1 VTIGLGDLADALHSA
16 GKLRESEVAARRAL
30 GVSRKIG
37 DLFLAVVSQRFLG
50 VARAARGVDSGSRT
64 LEMVS
69 RTFAE
74 KRWTQGE
81 GVTEAYLTQQA
92 VWLDD
97 PVAAHQ
103 HANRAWELAR
113 VHRFEPDFI
122 QAARLQGEAALA
134 LGDQPLADERLHH
147 ALTRARAVN
156 FTEEEL
162 PALIALAEL
171 RRRQGDPKAARTLL
185 DDVWEPAERGP
196 YPLFYADALNVLA
209 QIERDAGNT
218 TAAIEAA
225 TEAYKKAWCDGPP
238 FAYRWGLEKA
248 RAHLA
253 ALNAPEPQLPP
264 YDESKYAPMPNA
276 DTPPPTPETPS
287 A

>member
-1 VTIGLGDLADALHSA
+1 VGARGESGESRLALERALRIFQEEWHQQSEGLINAYLAQLSLWLGDTANAQSFAD
-16 GKLRESEVAARRAL
+16 RAL
-30 GVSRKIG
+30 
-37 DLFLAVVSQRFLG
+37 D
-50 VARAARGVDSGSRT
+50 
-64 LEMVS
+64 M
-69 RTFAE
+69 
-74 KRWTQGE
+74 
-81 GVTEAYLTQQA
+81 
-92 VWLDD
+92 
-97 PVAAHQ
+97 AHVER
-103 HANRAWELAR
+103 HER
-113 VHRFEPDFI
+113 DFI
-122 QAARLQGEAALA
+122 RAARLQGQAALA
-134 LGDQPLADERLHH
+134 LGNQALAEERLHH

-264 YDESKYAPMPNA
+264 TTNPN
-276 DTPPPTPETPS
+276 TPRCLTQIRRRQLPKLRRRNQTEPHFQ